1 MLLFSVYVLTDINH
15 RTHSFSYSQNI
26 GNFFSNNELDSS
38 IMEYQAVIM
47 AAGRGSRMT
56 DLTHDRPKCLLPI
69 CNRPMIWFSFK
80 MLENAGF
87 EGI

>member
-1 MLLFSVYVLTDINH
+1 
-15 RTHSFSYSQNI
+15 
-26 GNFFSNNELDSS
+26 
-38 IMEYQAVIM
+38 MEYQAVIM

-69 CNRPMIWFSFK
+69 CNRPMIWFSLK

-87 EGI
+87 EGIEVYTLDIILICDCS